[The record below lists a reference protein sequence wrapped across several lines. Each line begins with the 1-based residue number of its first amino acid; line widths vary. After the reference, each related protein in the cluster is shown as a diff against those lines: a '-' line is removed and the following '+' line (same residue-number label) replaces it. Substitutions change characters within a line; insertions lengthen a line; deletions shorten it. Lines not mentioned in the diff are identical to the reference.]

1 MPPQMGRPHGK
12 LGDIMGRAQ
21 SESGSTRQLKP
32 AVEQQI
38 NENLKLLYE
47 RQLQEGLPDR
57 LQELVARLRSEG
69 GGQ

>member
-1 MPPQMGRPHGK
+1 MGRE
-12 LGDIMGRAQ
+12 Q
-21 SESGSTRQLKP
+21 SESGSTRRLKP
-32 AVEQQI
+32 AVERQI